1 MADLSTNAFQNGK
14 SFNLKRCPFCPTGKG
29 ELIRGEQG
37 RDGYITR
44 YVFVRCAVC
53 KAGTRRVTY
62 PATETFSEP
71 YEQKAA
77 NLWNRRSA

>member
-1 MADLSTNAFQNGK
+1 MSDLSTNTFQNGK
-14 SFNLKRCPFCPTGKG
+14 SFKLKRCPFCPTGKG

-44 YVFVRCAVC
+44 YVFVRCDNC
-53 KAGTRRVTY
+53 KACTRKVTY
-62 PATETFSEP
+62 PAAELFNEP
-71 YEQKAA
+71 YEQKAV